1 MENGRTKVWLSPIN
15 GGSYTRLRIVG
26 TFPTALPVWEIRQ
39 LVERMSFFNGY
50 PLECVLSVGKRE
62 VNWCEWWTDLL
73 ASIPV
78 RHLRVCYKAQTEQ
91 KDGRR

>member
-50 PLECVLSVGKRE
+50 PLECIVCGK
-62 VNWCEWWTDLL
+62 TGGQLL
-73 ASIPV
+73 RMVDRPSGQHTRAPP
-78 RHLRVCYKAQTEQ
+78 
-91 KDGRR
+91 